1 VAKEKPS
8 VLTQAFDKAYFC
20 AIVYPPNVQK
30 ISLKGLLATEQRIP
44 GLGNGILQDILFN
57 AKLHPKKKVG
67 SLSDGDKEALFDS
80 LKITISAMASEGG
93 RDTERDLFGNPGG
106 YETILCKNTVNK
118 PCSICGTMIKK
129 EAYMGGSVYY
139 CDKCQEL

>member
-1 VAKEKPS
+1 
-8 VLTQAFDKAYFC
+8 
-20 AIVYPPNVQK
+20 
-30 ISLKGLLATEQRIP
+30 LLATEQRIP

-80 LKITISAMASEGG
+80 LKITICAMASEGG
-93 RDTERDLFGNPGG
+93 RDTERDLFGNPGS
-106 YETILCKNTVNK
+106 YKTILCKNTVNK